1 VKRGRGRTIDER
13 SEAIGGGDPAGS
25 AGGAGGKAPRGKDE
39 RSEAIGVGA
48 RGKDER
54 SEAIGGGAR
63 GTAERSKAIG
73 GGGIDRRRARTA
85 LLLLLPALLAIALIG
100 GYPLLRTI
108 YLSFTDFNISSG
120 DEAHWVGLENYWNVT
135 EDGINVGLLADPA
148 WWSSVWNTVRLTIIS
163 VSLETLL
170 GLGFALVINSKI
182 KGRGLLRTA
191 ILVPWAIPTVVSA
204 QMWSWM
210 YQDSLGIVSSWG
222 RHLGLLKVGQS
233 VVANPDTALW
243 AIVAVDVWKTT
254 PFMALLLLA
263 GLQSIPIDLYEAAR
277 VDGATRVQQFRRIT
291 LPLLAPALL
300 VAVIFRTL
308 DALRI
313 FDMPYVMKGNA
324 PETMTM
330 SIYARQQ
337 MIDNAQFGMG
347 SSVSVLIFL
356 VIMMFTVAY
365 ITLSRVNLDGARS

>member
-1 VKRGRGRTIDER
+1 MLDVPDVIPGPAKRGRGRDRGRTF
-13 SEAIGGGDPAGS
+13 EA
-25 AGGAGGKAPRGKDE
+25 
-39 RSEAIGVGA
+39 
-48 RGKDER
+48 
-54 SEAIGGGAR
+54 
-63 GTAERSKAIG
+63 
-73 GGGIDRRRARTA
+73 RRARTA
-85 LLLLLPALLAIALIG
+85 LWLLLPALFAIALVG
-100 GYPLLRTI
+100 GYPLFRTI

-135 EDGINVGLLADPA
+135 EDGVNVGLLADPA
-148 WWSSVWNTVRLTIIS
+148 WWSSVWNTVLLTLAS
-163 VSLETLL
+163 VSMETLL

-204 QMWSWM
+204 QMWNWM

-243 AIVAVDVWKTT
+243 ALVAVDVWKTT

-263 GLQSIPIDLYEAAR
+263 GLQSIPADLYEAAH
-277 VDGATRVQQFRRIT
+277 VDGATRLQQFRSIT
-291 LPLLAPALL
+291 LPLLAPALV

-313 FDMPYVMKGNA
+313 FDMPYVVKGNA

-356 VIMMFTVAY
+356 VIMMFTIAY
-365 ITLSRVNLDGARS
+365 MTVSRVNFEGPRS

>member
-1 VKRGRGRTIDER
+1 MLDLSEVTSAPAKRGRGRTF
-13 SEAIGGGDPAGS
+13 EA
-25 AGGAGGKAPRGKDE
+25 
-39 RSEAIGVGA
+39 
-48 RGKDER
+48 
-54 SEAIGGGAR
+54 
-63 GTAERSKAIG
+63 
-73 GGGIDRRRARTA
+73 RRARTA
-85 LLLLLPALLAIALIG
+85 LWLLLPTLFAIALVG
-100 GYPLLRTI
+100 GYPLFRTI

-120 DEAHWVGLENYWNVT
+120 EEAHWVGLENYWNVT
-135 EDGINVGLLADPA
+135 EDGVNVGLLADPA
-148 WWSSVWNTVRLTIIS
+148 WWNSVWNTVWLTITS
-163 VSLETLL
+163 VTMETLL

-204 QMWSWM
+204 QMWNWM

-222 RHLGLLKVGQS
+222 RHLGWLKVGQS

-243 AIVAVDVWKTT
+243 ALVAVDVWKTT

-263 GLQSIPIDLYEAAR
+263 GLQSIPTEIYEAAH
-277 VDGATRVQQFRRIT
+277 VDGANRLQQFRRIT
-291 LPLLAPALL
+291 LPLLAPALV
-300 VAVIFRTL
+300 VAVIFRSL

-313 FDMPYVMKGNA
+313 FDMPYVVKGNA

-365 ITLSRVNLDGARS
+365 MTLSRVNVEGTR

>member
-1 VKRGRGRTIDER
+1 MLDLPDAISARAKRGRDRTFQ
-13 SEAIGGGDPAGS
+13 S
-25 AGGAGGKAPRGKDE
+25 
-39 RSEAIGVGA
+39 
-48 RGKDER
+48 
-54 SEAIGGGAR
+54 
-63 GTAERSKAIG
+63 
-73 GGGIDRRRARTA
+73 RRARTA
-85 LLLLLPALLAIALIG
+85 LWLLLPSLFAIALVG

-108 YLSFTDFNISSG
+108 YLSFTDYNISSG
-120 DEAHWVGLENYWNVT
+120 EEAHWVGLENYWNVT
-135 EDGINVGLLADPA
+135 EDGINIGLLADPA
-148 WWSSVWNTVRLTIIS
+148 WWSSVWNTVLLTVTS
-163 VSLETLL
+163 VSMETLL

-210 YQDSLGIVSSWG
+210 YQDSLGIVSAWG
-222 RHLGLLKVGQS
+222 RHFGLLNVGQS
-233 VVANPDTALW
+233 LVANPNTALW
-243 AIVAVDVWKTT
+243 ALVAVDVWKTT

-263 GLQSIPIDLYEAAR
+263 GLQSIPVDLYEAAH
-277 VDGATRVQQFRRIT
+277 VDGATRLQQFRRIT

-313 FDMPYVMKGNA
+313 FDMPYVVKGNA

-337 MIDNAQFGMG
+337 MMDNAQFGMG

-356 VIMMFTVAY
+356 VIMMFTIAY
-365 ITLSRVNLDGARS
+365 MTLSRAGVEGARS